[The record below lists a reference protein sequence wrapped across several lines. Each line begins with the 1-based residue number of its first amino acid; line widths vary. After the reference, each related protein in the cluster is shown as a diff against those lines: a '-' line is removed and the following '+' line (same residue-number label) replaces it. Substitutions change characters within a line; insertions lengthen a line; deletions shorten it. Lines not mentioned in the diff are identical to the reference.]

1 MKTISAKVMLAAGI
15 TLVAVA
21 GGLGKA
27 EARGFG
33 HGGFG
38 HGGFGHHGSYGY
50 RGFGYRGYGYGR
62 FGHYGRFY
70 HRGFRHRFGG
80 FGWGYPSEGYLL
92 SSY

>member
-1 MKTISAKVMLAAGI
+1 MKTISTKVMMAAGI
-15 TLVAVA
+15 ALVTLA
-21 GGLGKA
+21 GGLGSA

-38 HGGFGHHGSYGY
+38 HHGGYGY
-50 RGFGYRGYGYGR
+50 RGFGNGGFGYGR

-80 FGWGYPSEGYLL
+80 FGWGYPAGGYLL